1 VVPGEIEVG
10 DGDIEANQG
19 LDTITVRVVNA
30 GDRPIQVGSHYHL
43 FEANPAL
50 EFDREKT
57 YGYRIDTPAGTTVRF
72 EPGQVQTLRLVP
84 YRGERILYGFR
95 GYVNGKLDD
104 PNVRARAIA
113 AMKANYNPGQH
124 AQAGRPAAGTTRED

>member
-1 VVPGEIEVG
+1 MVPGEIEYA
-10 DGDIEANQG
+10 DGDIEINQG
-19 LDTITVRVVNA
+19 LATITVRVTNT
-30 GDRPIQVGSHYHL
+30 GDRPIQVGSHYHF

-50 EFDREKT
+50 QFDRERA
-57 YGYRIDTPAGTTVRF
+57 YGYRIDTPAGTSVRF

-84 YRGERILYGFR
+84 YRGERVVYGFR

-113 AMKANYNPGQH
+113 AMKANYNPGQR
-124 AQAGRPAAGTTRED
+124 AQARAAGSPARED